1 MADYYSEAEIN
12 KRIKQLEQERRAAD
26 AAYLSQLGDINKV
39 SIANQQKAAEEAI
52 LQTQQ
57 DYKDIYDAN
66 AVQEQITLR
75 QIEESMA
82 NLGLSDSGLSRSQIT
97 AAILSKNNAN
107 AKYRRQEQAA
117 INSIRQQLS
126 DYKMKLEQGQ
136 AQTGAELSRNTADA
150 IAQARQDEYAAG
162 QKYQQDIAKAQNDA
176 TKAQED
182 RWYDLYLRH
191 YDVENGVDSKQ
202 AASIA
207 ASLMGGY
214 MPSGA
219 KRLIL
224 GDSKELGQQVADL
237 FTGGDKPSSGSPNDK
252 QQPTQTTP
260 QMPQGAQKAAE
271 ETGAIVWIG
280 DVLRNNSAAQR
291 NEFKRLDLL
300 YEAWQSG
307 DLTDYQ
313 YSFLIEY
320 SELSDIYDQW
330 FQQKKMDEAKQK
342 RIDKLNKR

>member
-1 MADYYSEAEIN
+1 MADFYSEAEIN
-12 KRIKQLEQERRAAD
+12 KRIKQLEQERKAAD

-39 SIANQQKAAEEAI
+39 AIANQQKAAEEAI

-97 AAILSKNNAN
+97 AATLSKNNAN

-162 QKYQQDIAKAQNDA
+162 QKYRQDLAKAESEA
-176 TKAQED
+176 AKSQED

-219 KRLIL
+219 KLIVL
-224 GDSKELGQQVADL
+224 GNTQGSDNEGSTGNPKGQASYSAMQAVDAKVNAIKDPFEKINAIYVAYADQGIISDDM
-237 FTGGDKPSSGSPNDK
+237 FDK
-252 QQPTQTTP
+252 
-260 QMPQGAQKAAE
+260 
-271 ETGAIVWIG
+271 
-280 DVLRNNSAAQR
+280 
-291 NEFKRLDLL
+291 
-300 YEAWQSG
+300 
-307 DLTDYQ
+307 
-313 YSFLIEY
+313 LIEDNGLEGY
-320 SELSDIYDQW
+320 ISAWEKW
-330 FQQKKMDEAKQK
+330 RFQNERADRK
-342 RIDKLNKR
+342 